1 MKVLYFGGQKSGKS
15 KLAEQKTLI
24 ISQNKPYY
32 IATYNNSYGDTE
44 MQNRVE
50 KHQLQ
55 RADDFIT
62 IEETKDLSKVIESGS
77 TYLID
82 CVSMW
87 LLNNLEEKEE
97 YLIDQIEQLAKSDAN
112 IVFVLNDVNSGVIP
126 MDSVSRKY
134 VDVSGTIGQKLASIC
149 DEVFVVKIGLGIQLK

>member
-32 IATYNNSYGDTE
+32 IATYNNDYGDSE

-55 RADDFIT
+55 RANDFIT
-62 IEETKDLSKVIESGS
+62 IEESKDLPKVIESGS

-87 LLNNLEEKEE
+87 LLNNLEEDEL
-97 YLIDQIEQLAKSDAN
+97 YLLSQIEQLAKSDTN
-112 IVFVLNDVNSGVIP
+112 IVFVLNDVSSGIIP
-126 MDSVSRKY
+126 IDSVSRKY
-134 VDVSGTIGQKLASIC
+134 IDLSGVIGQKLASIC
-149 DEVFVVKIGLGIQLK
+149 DEVHEVKLGIGIQLK